1 VSKPRFRPQMDLS
14 FSAVSIRTAG
24 RTLVCVFAVGAPLTV
39 SRSASAAA
47 AFELALDYLPTRV

>member
-1 VSKPRFRPQMDLS
+1 MDLS